1 MTRQAKTKS
10 SHAGPMVMMNGRM
23 VSLVEVER
31 PSKNMKTITEATQST
46 TTHVATMTRR
56 ARIGP

>member
-1 MTRQAKTKS
+1 
-10 SHAGPMVMMNGRM
+10 
-23 VSLVEVER
+23 
-31 PSKNMKTITEATQST
+31 MKTITEATQST